1 MYYCNDCKQFITPK
15 TKAET
20 FSYEFWG
27 SMETGKR
34 YLEICPECGSEDIE
48 KAGKCGICGLPVK
61 SSEDYCEQC
70 LKLANRYISDL
81 ATELEV
87 TTEKAKD
94 LLLAVMEEEK

>member
-27 SMETGKR
+27 HMETSKN
-34 YLEICPECGSEDIE
+34 YIEICPECGSEDIE
-48 KAGKCGICGLPVK
+48 KAGECGICGLPVK

-70 LKLANRYISDL
+70 LKLANRYIFDL

-87 TTEKAKD
+87 TTDKAKD
-94 LLLAVMEEEK
+94 LLLAVMEK